1 MKREGL
7 DRKGPST
14 PRNGKL
20 AELNGQHG
28 HHSSQ
33 GAPSQPCNGSSLA
46 PPGSTHTFIIQDGP
60 GKPQDPALR
69 RLIRSH
75 VMQGR
80 FVGQKKQRARKKK
93 DVTHLQSEPKLPSP
107 RPVSGYSLVPFAEN
121 LDPETTGL
129 LRDREFQSLVVF
141 STLTRFSF

>member
-1 MKREGL
+1 MKEDGPDRMGSGNAHHAGL
-7 DRKGPST
+7 AQP
-14 PRNGKL
+14 NG
-20 AELNGQHG
+20 
-28 HHSSQ
+28 HSST
-33 GAPSQPCNGSSLA
+33 GSPRPLG
-46 PPGSTHTFIIQDGP
+46 PFIVQHGP

-80 FVGQKKQRARKKK
+80 FLGQRKQKARKKK
-93 DVTHLQSEPKLPSP
+93 DAGQLQSEPKLPSP

-129 LRDREFQSLVVF
+129 LRDREFRSLSMF
-141 STLTRFSF
+141 PYPGFAY